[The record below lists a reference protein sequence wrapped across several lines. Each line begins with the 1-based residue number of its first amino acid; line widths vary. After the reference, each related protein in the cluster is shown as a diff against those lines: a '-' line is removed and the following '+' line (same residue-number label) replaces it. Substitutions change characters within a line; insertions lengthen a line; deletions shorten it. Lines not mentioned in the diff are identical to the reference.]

1 MRPILLEMT
10 AFGSYAEKTTVDFDR
25 LTHGLYLITGDTG
38 AGKTTIFD
46 AIMFALYGVA
56 SGPERKPNMMHCD
69 FVDRSVDTEV
79 TLRFRQ
85 EEGDHTVKRTIHYRK
100 KRGTE
105 NQFGDGVLGA
115 VLLEQGKD
123 PLEGAEK
130 VTARCTELLGLN
142 AEQFRKI
149 VMLAQGEFKKF
160 LTAEPDEKNEIL
172 GKLFDNSAYV
182 RYQTLLKGARDGLK
196 AERDGQ
202 LRQIADAMQTSFQMP
217 EGLEDEEKDQY
228 LPEHPELTENLEN
241 LTKTERQQLEDLEG
255 EREEVRKRENKLIAY
270 RGAAGERNQL
280 LDELDGKRQQLEQ
293 LEARG
298 DELARLQ
305 ASYAAAERALH
316 RVQPKRELLA
326 RAEQALRD
334 ARQEMETLRADLE
347 EQKGRVQAAQA
358 AVEADSEAVCEIEKL
373 EVELQMLEKTL
384 PQYEELDGKRKERR
398 ETQKAVQ
405 EIEKR
410 KQDAEAALEREK
422 NILAEI
428 DAEQR
433 TYADI
438 DAQTVQLKHDYTQAQ
453 KNTQLLTGETGLQR
467 RADHALQEER
477 ELHEQ
482 EARLRELAAAA
493 AAAETEHHRLY
504 QAFVGGQAGLLAEGL
519 RRELETN
526 GTAACPVCHTEFHGG
541 QAHAFAPLPAET
553 PAQADVDAA
562 KRAYDEKEAR
572 RKKLDIQ
579 LSAARAALASEK
591 ESILREVKPLLP
603 DCGDWGTLTAE
614 GYLAGQAKRL
624 QRAEA
629 EMKRAWDEAERK
641 KKHSGALAQQRD
653 ATEKQLA
660 TQADILAKADKEL
673 SKYALAIVR
682 LDTEISTLQG
692 QLQYPDQET
701 ANGQI
706 RRQRDR
712 QADLKKQVEDH
723 KKLLQDALDKQNTTQ
738 GKLTGKRE
746 SLPGLETSREGAE
759 RELHA
764 AMETNGFPS
773 AEDVERAL
781 LPLGDQNGEDWLR
794 EQQEVLTAYQH
805 ELSDARGQ
813 IGELAGRTKEFSYVD
828 LDALQREID
837 QAAGAYESVNDRCG
851 KLAQQIAN
859 HLDVLERVSRAKE
872 ALKKTEPAWGRL
884 DLLANLAVGV
894 SGDGGKLSFDRYVMG
909 TVFQEIL
916 EMANRRLNVM
926 SGGRYELVHQIN
938 AERKNAKA
946 GLEVEVM
953 DIGTGRQRNSRS
965 LSGGESFLVSLSL
978 ALGLSDVVQ
987 SHAGGRRLDAL
998 FIDEGFGSL
1007 DSGTLDTA
1015 LNVLGQLT
1023 QGNCLVGIIS
1033 HVSRLEESI
1042 PQKIRVTSSERGS
1055 SLRLE

>member
-10 AFGSYAEKTTVDFDR
+10 AFGSYAEKTTVDFEC

-56 SGPERKPNMMHCD
+56 SGPERKPNMIHCD
-69 FVDRSVDTEV
+69 FVDQSVDTEV

-85 EEGDHTVKRTIHYRK
+85 GEGVHTVKRTIHYRK

-105 NQFGDGVLGA
+105 DQFGDGVLGA
-115 VLLEQGKD
+115 VLLEQDKD

-241 LTKTERQQLEDLEG
+241 LTRTERQQLEDLEG

-280 LDELDGKRQQLEQ
+280 LDELDGKRQKLEQ

-298 DELARLQ
+298 DEMARLQ
-305 ASYAAAERALH
+305 ASYAAAERVLH
-316 RVQPKRELLA
+316 RVQPKRELLV
-326 RAEQALRD
+326 RAEQALQK
-334 ARQEMETLRADLE
+334 AGQEIESLQADLE
-347 EQKGRVQAAQA
+347 EQERRVREAQV
-358 AVEADSEAVCEIEKL
+358 AVESDSGAAREIEKL
-373 EVELQMLEKTL
+373 EVELQMLEKIL
-384 PQYEELDGKRKERR
+384 PQYEELDGKQEERR
-398 ETQKAVQ
+398 EAQKAVQ

-410 KQDAEAALEREK
+410 KQDVEAALEQEK

-428 DAEQR
+428 DAEQC
-433 TYADI
+433 TYSDI
-438 DAQTVQLKHDYTQAQ
+438 DVQAVQLKNDYTQAQ
-453 KNTQLLTGETGLQR
+453 KNIQLLTGETGLR
-467 RADHALQEER
+467 RRTDHALQEER
-477 ELHEQ
+477 DLHAQ
-482 EARLRELAAAA
+482 KVRLRNLAEEA
-493 AAAETEHHRLY
+493 AAAEAEHHRLY
-504 QAFVGGQAGLLAEGL
+504 QAFVGGQAGLLAEDL

-541 QAHAFAPLPAET
+541 QAHAFAPLLAET
-553 PAQADVDAA
+553 PTQADVDAA
-562 KRAYDEKEAR
+562 KSAYDEKEAL
-572 RKKLDIQ
+572 RKKLDVQ
-579 LSAARAALASEK
+579 VAAMRAELANEK
-591 ESILREVKPLLP
+591 ESILREAKPLLL
-603 DCGDWGTLTAE
+603 DCEDWDTLTAE
-614 GYLAGQAKRL
+614 GYLAGQAERL
-624 QRAEA
+624 QRAKAEMRRGWEEA
-629 EMKRAWDEAERK
+629 ECK
-641 KKHSGALAQQRD
+641 KKRSGALAQQRKE
-653 ATEKQLA
+653 TEAQLEA
-660 TQADILAKADKEL
+660 QKGVLAQAVEEL
-673 SKYALAIVR
+673 SKYAVAIAR
-682 LDTEISTLQG
+682 LDTDISALQR
-692 QLQYPDQET
+692 QLQYPDQE
-701 ANGQI
+701 AAVEQI
-706 RRQRDR
+706 RCLRAR
-712 QADLKKQVEDH
+712 QAGLKTQVEDH
-723 KKLLQDALDKQNTTQ
+723 KKLLQDALDEQNTIQ
-738 GKLTGKRE
+738 GKLVGKQE
-746 SLPGLETSREGAE
+746 SLPGLETSRADAE
-759 RELHA
+759 RVLHA
-764 AMETNGFPS
+764 AMEANGFL
-773 AEDVERAL
+773 AVEDVERAL
-781 LPLGDQNGEDWLR
+781 FPLGDQSGEDWLR
-794 EQQEVLTAYQH
+794 EQQDILTAYQH
-805 ELSDARGQ
+805 ELSDTKRR
-813 IGELAGRTKEFSYVD
+813 IGELADRTKEFSYVN
-828 LDALQREID
+828 LEALQQEID
-837 QAAGAYESVNDRCG
+837 QAAGAYQSVNDRCV
-851 KLAQQIAN
+851 KLAHQIEN
-859 HLDVLERVSRAKE
+859 HLGVLENVSRAKE
-872 ALKKTEPAWGRL
+872 MLRETEPAWSRL